1 MKNKVLKSAIII
13 LLLVVITMADFMLVG
28 KELVTYA
35 LKNME
40 NSTNHENVE
49 FAVYFKTEEG
59 EKSNIDYEMNSN
71 EMKLCV
77 KVAVENE
84 GCFDGVITLED
95 SNFKFKKVK
104 TSEYIKEIEENRIV
118 LDSIRA
124 ERTVELE
131 LGIEPIIEESYN
143 DDMLNKNSI
152 LKLTGEY
159 LNSEDE
165 KTSIESEK
173 SVALSLTVPNSVE
186 TTFKGKVITNRIYQI
201 GEDNKRIVQL
211 ELNSGVV
218 ENIYPIKATEF
229 EVQLPEGVEEIE
241 VITKGTY
248 ATDGKAERKL
258 DAENYEYNE
267 EANILKINIAN
278 KSENGKISWKKNT
291 HDSLVV
297 TLLLAEDAEVTEE
310 YTAKAKVAFEGKELE
325 KEQTYNLSEEA
336 DGIIRASIENKEEI
350 YKGKI
355 YSGEEREYKTT
366 TNIEINYANLIE
378 ASTIEERT
386 LYRTELEDKATNIEY
401 KTTTIKKSEIEKILG
416 TEGTLLIQNG
426 TKQEQI
432 TAETEADENGN
443 IVIAY
448 ETGVKNLNVVIS
460 KAVETGIIRLNHTK
474 VIKAESYS
482 KEEIDAIKNLVEV
495 VDVKYT
501 TAEYTFEKIKK
512 LKDVTSEVA
521 VTVTPQTISSES
533 NKEMQIT
540 LTLKAEDEK
549 YELFKNPT
557 FAIVMPEGI
566 TVNSVTNGT
575 ISATDENLVIS
586 KLEPISAREI
596 RLEITGEQQKYVTSD
611 INPQVS
617 FTANVNIEKLMPNK
631 TDTIGVQYI
640 NQGNAYAVESDDIN
654 IVASN
659 AKVVT
664 HLKLE
669 NYNGLGTNLEKYSD
683 SNLAVNGKIQMNN
696 SEVLQIPVKY
706 TIINNY
712 DSAIA
717 LAPVIIA
724 NKTDKEENNI
734 ELLNY
739 MSEEITIEA
748 GKMEVIEQVIEI
760 PAGLYFS
767 ETIDVQSLVEYNYS
781 GTKYS
786 VPNAIHL
793 ATEEKE
799 GIRDI
804 SLIDNKLQ
812 VETFMQLGDKTG
824 VKATDEIYNEQ
835 VAKYIIQVT
844 NITNKPISNI
854 TITNNHENG
863 NIYDLMDVVV
873 TNKMNELGEVIEHEY
888 AELDTSTKTFEIVE
902 LNPGE
907 TRELVCRVV
916 VKKTDESDITTANIS
931 VSAEGINE
939 ESIAPISNTVKDANI
954 KVITKNSLKEEVQ
967 IYSESALIT
976 LTTIE
981 NLKSEEIT
989 DLKVKMYL
997 SDGIIWNEDSTVEA
1011 LDDVDEKLDIIGNVE
1026 YNVEENYVEI
1036 EITKLKAKQ
1045 KISLSTILFIERMSI
1060 DLAETNE
1067 DIYVEIS
1074 DIISNNI
1081 DINVK
1086 QLETEVKVEQFVNI
1100 NEDTKLKNGEKV
1112 IITGKI
1118 TNIGA
1123 IESIITLM
1131 DDIHEGLE
1139 VDKITLIQ
1147 DGQEIDKTS
1156 DDDIILFS
1164 VSLNSG
1170 ETIEVK
1176 IEATINTS
1184 KIVEEK
1190 IENVIVVSPENGS
1203 TRQSNAI
1210 VLNIE
1215 STIQNGPADEETV
1228 TPPEETG
1235 PTLPND
1241 ENSGFEDPNYDKVD
1255 PEVPSETPENPSD
1268 NPTDTP
1274 EDPEDEPAEKPG
1286 DEEPEE
1292 NVPTPKP
1299 PVEEQEEPKY
1309 TISGLV
1315 WVDRNQNNILDKDE
1329 SLKDV
1334 TVKLIDLN
1342 NQNTFL
1348 KDESGKE
1355 IEIKTNDNGE
1365 YAIRDIPQGKYNVI
1379 FKYDTSIYELGD
1391 TTQIKDYIIET
1402 TKEKVAITNNIDL
1415 LSDALVDLRL
1425 FELTEF
1431 NLKIDKYISKVII
1444 QTQKE
1449 TKTIEYQNKQLVRE
1463 EILSKYISGATVLV
1477 EYTMNISNVGEL
1489 AGYATE
1495 IVDYIPN
1502 DMKYHSELNTQWYEG
1517 EDGYLYNTS
1526 LATTVINPGETKA
1539 VKLVLLKTMT
1549 RENGGTTQNTAEI
1562 SESMN
1567 IKAYPDIN
1575 LTDNQS
1581 RADIIISTATG
1592 SVLTY
1597 LIVVVNSILIVAAGA
1612 YLIKK
1617 KIIK

>member
-28 KELVTYA
+28 KELITYA

-49 FAVYFKTEEG
+49 FAAYFKTEEG
-59 EKSNIDYEMNSN
+59 EKSNIDYEMNSD
-71 EMKLCV
+71 EMKLYV

-84 GCFDGVITLED
+84 GYFDGVVTLED
-95 SNFKFKKVK
+95 SNFKFKEEK
-104 TSEYIKEIEENRIV
+104 TSEYIKEIEENKIV
-118 LDSIRA
+118 LDSIRE

-159 LNSEDE
+159 TDSEDE

-173 SVALSLTVPNSVE
+173 SVALSLTVPNDIE

-201 GEDNKRIVQL
+201 GETNKRIVQI

-218 ENIYPIKATEF
+218 ENIYPVKATEF
-229 EVQLPEGVEEIE
+229 EIALPEGVEEIE

-267 EANILKINIAN
+267 ETNTLTINIAN
-278 KSENGKISWKKNT
+278 ESEEGKISWKKNAV
-291 HDSLVV
+291 DSVVV
-297 TLLLAEDAEVTEE
+297 TLLLAENAEVTEE
-310 YTAKAKVAFEGKELE
+310 YTVKAKVAFEGKELE
-325 KEQTYNLSEEA
+325 KEEKYNLLEEA
-336 DGIIRASIENKEEI
+336 DGIIRASIENTEEI

-355 YSGEEREYKTT
+355 YSKEEREYKST

-378 ASTIEERT
+378 ESNIEET
-386 LYRTELEDKATNIEY
+386 TIYRTETEEKTTNIEY
-401 KTTTIKKSEIEKILG
+401 KTTTIKKSEIEKVLG
-416 TEGTLLIQNG
+416 TEGILTIQNG
-426 TKQEQI
+426 TKQEKI
-432 TAETEADENGN
+432 TAATEADENGN
-443 IVIAY
+443 IIITYAN
-448 ETGVKNLNVVIS
+448 GVKSLTVTIS
-460 KAVETGIIRLNHTK
+460 KAVETGIIRLNHSK
-474 VIKAESYS
+474 VIKAEKYS
-482 KEEIDAIKNLVEV
+482 KEEIDEFKNLVEKV
-495 VDVKYT
+495 NVKYS
-501 TAEYTFEKIKK
+501 TAEYEFERIKQ
-512 LKDVTSEVA
+512 LKDVTSEVGI
-521 VTVTPQTISSES
+521 TVTPQTISAETS
-533 NKEMQIT
+533 KEMQIV
-540 LTLKAEDEK
+540 LTLKADDEK

-557 FAIVMPEGI
+557 FAIVMPEGV
-566 TVNSVTNGT
+566 TVNKVSNGA
-575 ISATDENLVIS
+575 ISAANDELVIS
-586 KLEPISAREI
+586 KLEPVSEREI
-596 RLEITGEQQKYVTSD
+596 RLEIAGEQQKYVTSD
-611 INPQVS
+611 INPQIS

-631 TDTIGVQYI
+631 TDTIEVQYI
-640 NQGNAYAVESDDIN
+640 NQGKAYSIKSDTIN
-654 IVASN
+654 IVSSN

-669 NYNGLGTNLEKYSD
+669 NYNGLGINLERYSD
-683 SNLAVNGKIQMNN
+683 SNLEVSGKLQMNN
-696 SEVLQIPVKY
+696 SEVIQIPVKY

-717 LAPVIIA
+717 LAPVIVA

-748 GKMEVIEQVIEI
+748 GQMETIEQVLEI

-767 ETIDVQSLVEYNYS
+767 ETIDVESLVEYNYS

-835 VAKYIIQVT
+835 VVKYIIQVT
-844 NITNKPISNI
+844 NITNEPISNI

-863 NIYDLMDVVV
+863 NIYDLMEVIV
-873 TNKMNELGEVIEHEY
+873 TNKMNEIGEFIEHEY
-888 AELDTSTKTFEIVE
+888 AELETSTKTFEIEE

-907 TRELVCRVV
+907 TKELVCRVV
-916 VKKTDESDITTANIS
+916 VKKTDESFITTANIS
-931 VSAEGINE
+931 VSAEGIE
-939 ESIAPISNTVKDANI
+939 EENVESISNTVKDANI

-967 IYSESALIT
+967 IYSESALVT
-976 LTTIE
+976 LTEVE
-981 NLKSEEIT
+981 NLKAEDMT
-989 DLKVKMYL
+989 DLNLKMYL
-997 SDGIIWNEDSTVEA
+997 SDGITWNEESSVEA
-1011 LDDVDEKLDIIGNVE
+1011 LDEIDEKLDIIGNVE
-1026 YNVEENYVEI
+1026 YNAEENYVEI
-1036 EITKLKAKQ
+1036 EITKLQAKQ
-1045 KISLSTILFIERMSI
+1045 KISLATILFIERMSI
-1060 DLAETNE
+1060 DLSESNE
-1067 DIYVEIS
+1067 EIYVET
-1074 DIISNNI
+1074 DNIISNDL

-1086 QLETEVKVEQFVNI
+1086 QLETEVKVEQLVNVEE
-1100 NEDTKLKNGEKV
+1100 NRKLKDGEKV
-1112 IITGKI
+1112 IITARI
-1118 TNIGA
+1118 TNTGA

-1139 VDKITLIQ
+1139 VDKITVIQ

-1164 VSLNSG
+1164 VSLNSK

-1184 KIVEEK
+1184 RIVEEK
-1190 IENVIVVSPENGS
+1190 IENIIIVSPENGS
-1203 TRQSNAI
+1203 TRQSNVI

-1215 STIQNGPADEETV
+1215 STIQNGPVDDGTV

-1255 PEVPSETPENPSD
+1255 PEVPSETPNDPSDPPTDIPQEPSD
-1268 NPTDTP
+1268 NPS
-1274 EDPEDEPAEKPG
+1274 EQPEDEEP
-1286 DEEPEE
+1286 DE
-1292 NVPTPKP
+1292 NKPTPKP
-1299 PVEEQEEPKY
+1299 PEEEPKEPKH

-1315 WVDRNQNNILDKDE
+1315 WVDKNQNNILDKDE

-1334 TVKLIDLN
+1334 IVKVIDLN

-1348 KDESGKE
+1348 KDGNGKE
-1355 IEIKTNDNGE
+1355 IEIKTNENGE

-1391 TTQIKDYIIET
+1391 TTQIKDYIIES
-1402 TKEKVAITNNIDL
+1402 TKEKVAITNTINLMDDELI
-1415 LSDALVDLRL
+1415 DLRL
-1425 FELTEF
+1425 IELTEF
-1431 NLKIDKYISKVII
+1431 DLKIDKYITKVII

-1495 IVDYIPN
+1495 IVDYLPN

-1526 LATTVINPGETKA
+1526 LATTAINPGETKS

-1549 RENGGTTQNTAEI
+1549 RDNSGTTQNTAEI
-1562 SESMN
+1562 SDSMN
-1567 IKAYPDIN
+1567 IKAYSDIN

-1612 YLIKK
+1612 YIIKK